1 MTRLYPLIGTS
12 LLAFTLSA
20 QQISLD
26 WATPT
31 VPANNR
37 VKTASN
43 GGVFALGSAD
53 NSAVLQRFSGAGT
66 LLWTKTLSAPTV
78 YAIDMDVDGSDNCYV
93 YLTFNT
99 GQLDLDPGPNTAL
112 VNPGKVYAKYNSNG
126 QYQWGFSIGNTTDAS
141 EDYGG
146 VSCDDAGNL
155 YICGDLGQGV
165 YDFDFG
171 PGVNELTVG
180 DFSTGSFMARYR
192 PNGELVWANIA
203 TWYGGFSNSRDIA
216 AMRDGSSFFL
226 LRELDNGGS
235 LGSQIDVDYGPN
247 THNVYNQ
254 SLLILRYDSALQFM
268 AEGSINYGDMRLCAD
283 AGGAA
288 YLMGQASAGSGFW
301 AAKFTQSG
309 ESMDQVYQTS
319 LPVSGNLR
327 LGDIAPDEQGGCLGM
342 YSNNGPGGVIRF
354 YKMNVSGLVDFN
366 LSITQGNDYTY
377 PGGKGFDLDGS
388 GFYFGTYNN
397 GYPVDFDPGP
407 GVLSLPT
414 SGTEDGVVARF
425 DWCSG
430 APYDPFEI
438 STPGAVCTGQPA
450 TFTVSAFGDASGYE
464 WTVPGWWTITDGQG
478 TASITVLS
486 NLATSGTVSVSAVND
501 CGTSAPIALDF
512 DVVQTPTA
520 SLGQDI
526 YACNGDQVFLIASP
540 PGASYLWQD
549 GSTNYLLETYVP
561 GTFSV
566 EVTVNGC
573 TDSDTAAVF
582 FMPGPT
588 VELGP
593 DQVICPGESV
603 VLDAGNPGAEYTW
616 TPDDGFGSVQT
627 ITVSP
632 DTTTVYTVSVNVGGC
647 VGVDAVA
654 IIVDPC
660 MGIATAQATAIQV
673 WPVPAERGGVL
684 HIRGMAANELQRIIG
699 PDGREWPVPACT
711 SSTSG
716 STLSLAGLVPGSY
729 VLRTT
734 GGLALRFVVVD

>member
-1 MTRLYPLIGTS
+1 MTRFSSLIVAS
-12 LLAFTLSA
+12 LTTLTLSA
-20 QQISLD
+20 QQLTLD

-31 VPANNR
+31 VPSNNR
-37 VKTASN
+37 VKTAAA
-43 GGVFALGSAD
+43 GGVYALGTGND
-53 NSAVLQRFSGAGT
+53 NATLQRFSATGT
-66 LLWTKTLSAPTV
+66 LQWTKTLSAPSV
-78 YAIDMDVDGSDNCYV
+78 YAIDMDVDGSDNCYI

-112 VNPGKVYAKYNSNG
+112 VNPGKVYAKYNSSG
-126 QYQWGFSIGNTTDAS
+126 QYQWGFSIANNTDAS

-171 PGVNELTVG
+171 TGVTELTVG
-180 DFSTGSFMARYR
+180 TFSTGSFMARYR
-192 PNGELVWANIA
+192 PNGELVWANMEA
-203 TWYGGFSNSRDIA
+203 YYGGFCNSRDIA
-216 AMRDGSSFFL
+216 AMRDGSSFYI

-254 SLLILRYDSALQFM
+254 SQLILRYDSALQFM
-268 AEGSINYGDMRLCAD
+268 AEGNINYGDMRLCAD
-283 AGGAA
+283 ASGAA
-288 YLMGQASAGSGFW
+288 YFMGQASAGAGFW
-301 AAKFTQSG
+301 AVKYTQSG
-309 ESMDQVYQTS
+309 EDMTQVYQTS

-414 SGTEDGVVARF
+414 SGAEDGVVARF
-425 DWCSG
+425 DWCAG

-450 TFTVSAFGDASGYE
+450 TFTVNAFGDASGYE

-478 TASITVLS
+478 TASITVQS
-486 NLATSGTVSVSAVND
+486 NLATTGTVSVSAVND

-520 SLGQDI
+520 SLGPDL
-526 YACNGDQVFLIASP
+526 YACDGNQVFLIASP
-540 PGASYLWQD
+540 PDATYLWQD
-549 GSTNYLLETYVP
+549 GSTDYLLETYVP

-582 FMPGPT
+582 FLPNPT

-603 VLDAGNPGAEYTW
+603 VLDAGNPGAEYQW
-616 TPDDGFGSVQT
+616 SPDEGFGSVQT
-627 ITVSP
+627 ITVTP
-632 DTTTVYTVSVNVGGC
+632 DSTTDYTVLVTAGGC
-647 VGVDAVA
+647 VAVDNVQ

-660 MGIATAQATAIQV
+660 MGVATTQPTAVSV
-673 WPVPAERGGVL
+673 WPVPAVAGEPVQVSGINATDIL
-684 HIRGMAANELQRIIG
+684 ALFG
-699 PDGREWPVPACT
+699 PDGRQWPLRFT
-711 SSTSG
+711 NR
-716 STLSLAGLVPGSY
+716 AGVLE
-729 VLRTT
+729 LRTT
-734 GGLALRFVVVD
+734 DLAPGVYSLRLRNAPAVRIVLR